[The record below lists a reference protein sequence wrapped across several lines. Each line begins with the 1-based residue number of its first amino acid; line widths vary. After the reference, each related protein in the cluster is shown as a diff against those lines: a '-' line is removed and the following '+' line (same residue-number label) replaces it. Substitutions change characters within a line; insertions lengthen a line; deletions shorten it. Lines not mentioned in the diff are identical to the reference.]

1 MIAFLS
7 THLRPISAATV
18 SVFGL
23 IAVSALGGCK
33 SESATTGPA
42 PQPVRVMVVEFGKS
56 ETARSYTGTVKARV
70 ESDLGFRVSG
80 KIAERLVDVGKVVHA
95 GDVIARLDATDYRL
109 ALETQQAELKAATSA
124 RDQAVAAEG
133 RYRQLLDK
141 GHVSTAALEQ
151 RTATADEARQRV
163 EKAVRAI
170 ATAENQ
176 LAYTELKADGTGVI
190 ALIPVEAGQVVSAGQ
205 TVARLAKAGELEAVV
220 SIPEQQLDEI
230 RAGTASVQLW
240 SNGATTY
247 RAALREISPEADSGS
262 RTYQARFSI
271 VAPDQR
277 VALGMTATVM
287 VSRPLEKPV
296 AHVPIS
302 AVMNDGRGASVYAVE
317 GDGTRI
323 KRTPVEI
330 VSYGHDDVT
339 VSGGLADGQR
349 IVTLGTQMLDESQ
362 PIRIVEAVQYRWR
375 SVSAAR

>member
-1 MIAFLS
+1 MIAPLP
-7 THLRPISAATV
+7 THPRPILAATM

-23 IAVSALGGCK
+23 MAVVSLGGCK
-33 SESATTGPA
+33 SEPASAGPA
-42 PQPVRVMVVEFGKS
+42 PQPVRVMAVEFGKS
-56 ETARSYTGTVKARV
+56 ETARSYTGTVKARI
-70 ESDLGFRVSG
+70 ESDLGFRVPG
-80 KIAERLVDVGKVVHA
+80 KIAERLVDVGKVVRA
-95 GDVIARLDATDYRL
+95 GDVIAMLDATDYRL

-141 GHVSTAALEQ
+141 GYVSTAALEQ
-151 RTATADEARQRV
+151 RTAAADEARQRV

-170 ATAENQ
+170 ATAQNQ
-176 LAYTELKADGTGVI
+176 LEYTELKADRAGVI

-205 TVARLAKAGELEAVV
+205 TVARLAKGGELEAVV

-230 RAGTASVQLW
+230 WAGTASVKLW
-240 SNGATTY
+240 SNDATTY
-247 RAALREISPEADSGS
+247 RASLREVSPEADAGS

-271 VAPDQR
+271 PDPDQR
-277 VALGMTATVM
+277 VTLGMTATVI

-296 AHVPIS
+296 AHVPLS
-302 AVMNDGRGASVYAVE
+302 AVMNDGRGASVYTVD
-317 GDGTRI
+317 GDGARI
-323 KRTPVEI
+323 RRAPVDV

-362 PIRIVEAVQYRWR
+362 PIRIVEAVQYRR
-375 SVSAAR
+375 QSVSAAR